1 MVCWRVFGSAKLL
14 AQVVLEPYGSIPRF
28 LGAFWAPCQFKC
40 GSKKL
45 LAQLALD
52 PHGSILAFWV
62 VFDGLAAVHV
72 GICMP
77 GHAKGEPVNPSW
89 VKMC

>member
-1 MVCWRVFGSAKLL
+1 M
-14 AQVVLEPYGSIPRF
+14 VLEPYGLILCF
-28 LGAFWAPCQFKC
+28 LVAFWAPCQFIC
-40 GSKKL
+40 GSTKL

-52 PHGSILAFWV
+52 PHGSILAFRV
-62 VFDGLAAVHV
+62 AFDGLSAVHV

-77 GHAKGEPVNPSW
+77 GHAKGVLINSPW